1 MDIKREVI
9 YKLQINKIS
18 KSQIYAYLFDQNDS
32 YSGLVSIAL
41 LIEVFQKYY
50 VKISNLLV
58 LLFHSRVMTPLNYHA
73 ILLNLLYFQKLL
85 TIFSLLKPLA
95 ILKKGFWN
103 SLGTIRFWN
112 IKSNFNWRKKSL
124 LFSKITRINL
134 HFISKLHLKIFSN
147 SF

>member
-73 ILLNLLYFQKLL
+73 ILLNLLYF
-85 TIFSLLKPLA
+85 
-95 ILKKGFWN
+95 
-103 SLGTIRFWN
+103 
-112 IKSNFNWRKKSL
+112 
-124 LFSKITRINL
+124 
-134 HFISKLHLKIFSN
+134 
-147 SF
+147 